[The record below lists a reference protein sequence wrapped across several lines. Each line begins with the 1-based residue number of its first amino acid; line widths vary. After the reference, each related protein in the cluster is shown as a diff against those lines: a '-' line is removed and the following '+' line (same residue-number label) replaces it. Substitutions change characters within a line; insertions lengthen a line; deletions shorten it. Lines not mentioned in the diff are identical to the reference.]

1 MKGEGAAEAING
13 MGEQMNQE
21 STVKIG
27 QNRETVDQSWKCC
40 QATKAQE
47 RHWTLN
53 LIFVGVKNII

>member
-1 MKGEGAAEAING
+1 MKVAAEAFNG

-27 QNRETVDQSWKCC
+27 QNREKVDQSWKCC
-40 QATKAQE
+40 QATKEQE
-47 RHWTLN
+47 RHWVLN